1 MEPDRVFIGEDLS
14 GPHIID
20 GDDEHDVTQ
29 RLATWDSPMEVEF
42 DQAQRSLGNEAE
54 IAALEENINTAGKGT
69 TGDWLLWTKKA
80 MLTELV
86 RQRAMGTLLQEHF
99 KNKHGRADV
108 EGHDVGS
115 FKIKRARFDSVGTLP
130 KLGFVS
136 VEKPLLL
143 ASYKVAYAVA
153 KSKKPHT
160 IAEDLIKPCA
170 LEMATT
176 ILVKEARFFFE
187 QVPLSNN
194 VIHNRVSDLSEDIW
208 DHVISDIRAS
218 PLKISIQLDDSTDVS
233 SCCQLI
239 TLVWHVNDGAVKED
253 FLFCEDLKTSTTA
266 KDVMQLVKDFF
277 AKHDLDIKVIGSV
290 CTDRAPAML
299 GNKSGFS
306 ALMKKEIPDFGQSL
320 NHHIFKS
327 FCEDLGS
334 EHSVL
339 LFHTEVRWLSRG
351 QALTRFFELR
361 EEIKVFLEERE
372 CDLVGAFESKQ
383 FAQMLAYLADIFT
396 RMNDLSVSLQGKGIN
411 ILKACEK
418 LNAFKEELRLWHQ
431 RMERG
436 NLSNFPSLEG
446 MVDDAGSITPTVR
459 EEIVAHL
466 EMLSESFD
474 GYFAAGDMKISEEW
488 TMNPYSYNME
498 KMSYDEELKE
508 DLIDLRT
515 NRALEMQ
522 FESKTLEVFWCAA
535 LDMFPRLGG
544 KALRVLIPFATTYLC
559 ESGFSSLLSIKTKSR
574 NRLNPQADL
583 RIAVSKKVPG
593 FDKIMKEKQE
603 QRSH

>member
-1 MEPDRVFIGEDLS
+1 MSKRRKWNDDYVRFGFTCITGNDGLQKPQCTLCSVVFSNSNLKPS
-14 GPHIID
+14 
-20 GDDEHDVTQ
+20 
-29 RLATWDSPMEVEF
+29 
-42 DQAQRSLGNEAE
+42 
-54 IAALEENINTAGKGT
+54 K
-69 TGDWLLWTKKA
+69 
-80 MLTELV
+80 
-86 RQRAMGTLLQEHF
+86 LQEHF
-99 KNKHGRADV
+99 KNKPGGAEV
-108 EGHDVGS
+108 EGHHVGS
-115 FKIKRARFDSVGTLP
+115 LKIKRTRFDSVGTLP

-136 VEKPLLL
+136 VEKTLLL
-143 ASYKVAYAVA
+143 ASYQVAYAVA

-176 ILVKEARFFFE
+176 FLSKEARKKFE

-194 VIHNRVSDLSEDIW
+194 IIHNRISDLSEDIL
-208 DHVISDIRAS
+208 DQVISDIRAS
-218 PLKISIQLDDSTDVS
+218 PLKISIQLDESTDVS

-239 TLVWHVNDGAVKED
+239 TLVRHVNDGAVKED
-253 FLFCEDLKTSTTA
+253 FLFCEDLKTSLTA

-290 CTDRAPAML
+290 CTDGAPAML

-306 ALMKKEIPDFGQSL
+306 ALMKKEIPDLQVTHCFLHRHALASKTLPPNLKKVLDTCVKIINWIRGRAL
-320 NHHIFKS
+320 NHRIFKS

-372 CDLVGAFESKQ
+372 CDLVGALESQQ

-396 RMNDLSVSLQGKGIN
+396 RMNDLSVPLQGKGIN

-418 LNAFKEELRLWHQ
+418 LNAFKEKLRLWRQ

-436 NLSNFPSLEG
+436 NLSNFPSLEE

-459 EEIVAHL
+459 EEIVPHL
-466 EMLSESFD
+466 EMLSESFG
-474 GYFAAGDMKISEEW
+474 GYFAAGDLKISEEW
-488 TMNPYSYNME
+488 IMNPYSYNME
-498 KMSYDEELKE
+498 KMSNDEELKE

-522 FESKTLEVFWCAA
+522 FESNTLEEFWCAA

-574 NRLNPQADL
+574 NCLNLQADL
-583 RIAVSKKVPG
+583 RIVVSKKVPR